1 MPHNVFQTQ
10 LSWGSAASFLDIEAW
25 PRGREGPG
33 EPRGGGGG
41 SRSSRGQ
48 RQGQEAVGTPE
59 GQQKPAAGTFKE
71 PGDVSASEPSRGG
84 ALNTGSVRREKVKRT
99 TWKALGL

>member
-33 EPRGGGGG
+33 EPRGGGGQQEQQG
-41 SRSSRGQ
+41 SAPGPGGGGHTRGTAETRSRDMQ
-48 RQGQEAVGTPE
+48 
-59 GQQKPAAGTFKE
+59 
-71 PGDVSASEPSRGG
+71 
-84 ALNTGSVRREKVKRT
+84 
-99 TWKALGL
+99 